1 KVLNLGLR
9 TVLDGFSIA
18 GSGTLQ
24 GGGLGYIELHSQAL
38 FTADKTTGRPVPR
51 LLAEQPSL
59 DNAGLRL
66 TDDGK
71 MVATYRLRRDVQWAD
86 GAPLTSRDL
95 MFTFRLTR
103 DKSIPIVD
111 PGPSELMESAE
122 APDDY
127 TFLIT
132 WKQPYYQADAVG
144 L

>member
-1 KVLNLGLR
+1 MPTLAPRLRVLSFGALALVLLVACAPPPPGRTTTGEGGPGNAGPQTGRRKVLNLGLR

-71 MVATYRLRRDVQWAD
+71 MVATYRLRR
-86 GAPLTSRDL
+86 
-95 MFTFRLTR
+95 
-103 DKSIPIVD
+103 
-111 PGPSELMESAE
+111 
-122 APDDY
+122 
-127 TFLIT
+127 
-132 WKQPYYQADAVG
+132 
-144 L
+144 